1 MESLSEIWLVRHG
14 ETEWSLSGAHTSRTD
29 IPLTEQGRERAVTLK
44 PYLVR
49 ENFSLVLTSPRQRA
63 QETCRFAGM
72 GEQAQVDENLA
83 EWDYGI
89 YEGRTT
95 PEIRKEHPGWSVW
108 NDEIL
113 EGESLLQVAAR
124 TEQVMKK
131 AKAAGGKVLIFSH
144 AHLLRILTARWLE
157 LPASNGKSFALTTGS
172 LSILG
177 YERET
182 PVLRLWNRS
191 FETSL

>member
-1 MESLSEIWLVRHG
+1 MKVLSEIWLVRHG

-29 IPLTEQGRERAVTLK
+29 IPLTEQGKERAVTLK
-44 PYLVR
+44 PYLAR
-49 ENFSLVLTSPRQRA
+49 QDFSLVLTSPRQRA
-63 QETCRFAGM
+63 QETCKLAGM
-72 GEQAQVDENLA
+72 GDQAEVDANLA

-108 NDEIL
+108 NDPIP
-113 EGESLLQVAAR
+113 EGESLPQVAAR
-124 TEQVMKK
+124 AEKVISK

-144 AHLLRILTARWLE
+144 AHFLRILTACWME
-157 LPASNGKSFALTTGS
+157 LPPSNGKSLALTTGS

>member
-1 MESLSEIWLVRHG
+1 MEALSEIWLVRHG

-29 IPLTEQGRERAVTLK
+29 IPLTEQGKERAVTLK
-44 PYLVR
+44 PYLAR
-49 ENFSLVLTSPRQRA
+49 QEFSLVLTSPRQRA
-63 QETCRFAGM
+63 QETCKLAGM
-72 GEQAQVDENLA
+72 GDHAQVDANLA
-83 EWDYGI
+83 EWDYGV

-108 NDEIL
+108 KDAMT
-113 EGESLLQVAAR
+113 EGESLPQVAGRAEDVIAR
-124 TEQVMKK
+124 
-131 AKAAGGKVLIFSH
+131 AKATGGKVLIFSH
-144 AHLLRILTARWLE
+144 AHFLRILAACWME
-157 LPASNGKSFALTTGS
+157 LPASSGKSLALSTGS

-182 PVLRLWNRS
+182 PVLKLWNRS